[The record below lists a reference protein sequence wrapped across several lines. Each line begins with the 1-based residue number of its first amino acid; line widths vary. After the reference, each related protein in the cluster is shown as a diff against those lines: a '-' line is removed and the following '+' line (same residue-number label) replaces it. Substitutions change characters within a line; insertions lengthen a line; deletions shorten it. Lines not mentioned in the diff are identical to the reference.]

1 MILLLL
7 GVAVAGESRL
17 AGLTIE
23 DIGRFGLGIP
33 DFTVGMDS
41 WRAPAPGGWVVHA
54 WNVDAALAHETFLFS
69 VATVQRPL
77 SPLVVAGAEEAR
89 GDFGLAVARR
99 ANVVVTVRG
108 ENAPLLAAALLAA
121 EVAEPATP
129 WTVASTPAAMDAAR
143 DAFGRL
149 TAAP

>member
-7 GVAVAGESRL
+7 GVAVAGDSRL
-17 AGLTIE
+17 AGLAID

-33 DFTVGMDS
+33 DFTAGMDS

-54 WNVDAALAHETFLFS
+54 WNVDAALAHETILFS

-77 SPLVVAGAEEAR
+77 SPLVVAGADEAR
-89 GDFGLAVARR
+89 GDAGLAIARR
-99 ANVVVTVRG
+99 SNVVVTVRG
-108 ENAPLLAAALLAA
+108 ENAPVLAATLLAA
-121 EVAEPATP
+121 EVAEPAAPWGVATTP
-129 WTVASTPAAMDAAR
+129 HAIDAAR

-149 TAAP
+149 PAGP